1 MATFAIIAEGI
12 TDQIVIQSIL
22 LGCLTEGEEEPE
34 VNFVQPLLDSTGRSA
49 APAPGGWTLVLEYLR
64 RGDHLKALEF
74 NEYVVLQID
83 TDVCEDPGYDVPRQE
98 QGRQLDPRELAGK
111 VVEKLK
117 GLIGAEVWAS
127 YGHRFLF
134 AVAVDAIECWLLPLF
149 FTNKKAAKATGC
161 LQAVNHERHKSRLPP
176 LSKADGKEKD
186 PRAYDS
192 ASKPYRK
199 RVTLLKHSPRNP
211 SLEVF
216 VEQVEALRPP
226 AS

>member
-12 TDQIVIQSIL
+12 TDQIVIQNIL
-22 LGCLTEGEEEPE
+22 LGCLAEGEEEPE

-49 APAPGGWTLVLEYLR
+49 APAAGGWTLVLEYLR

-74 NEYVVLQID
+74 NEYVVIQID
-83 TDVCEDPGYDVPRQE
+83 TDVCEDPGYDVLRQE
-98 QGRQLDPRELAGK
+98 QGKPLDPRELAGK

-117 GLIGAEVWAS
+117 GLIGAEVCAS

-134 AVAVDAIECWLLPLF
+134 AVTVDEIECWLLPLF
-149 FTNKKAAKATGC
+149 FSNKKAAKVTGC
-161 LQAVNHERHKSRLPP
+161 LQAVNHERHKSSLPP
-176 LSKADGKEKD
+176 LSKADGTEKD

-199 RVTLLKHSPRNP
+199 RAKLLESYKRNP
-211 SLEVF
+211 SLQVF
-216 VEQVEALRPP
+216 VEQVEAIRPP
-226 AS
+226 AA